1 MSTTVLD
8 DDVRDEILRRDILP
22 LYFPGQGGSPAPTF
36 TLLAGQPGAGR
47 SRVTLPAGGESD
59 AEVVVL
65 NGAELRAFHPAF
77 LGPDVGATEVAQAVA
92 GWLRGCIRYAREHH
106 RSIVLEGS
114 FGNVPAAVG
123 TAERF
128 AAEGFT
134 TQLVVVGSTRAE
146 SLLSVTSGY
155 LRDVQARRRS
165 TLVRSVDH
173 DDAFHAARRLVE
185 SVEQSGWVD
194 RATVVARDGRNM
206 FDATRTEPGFAGAR
220 AALVAAQSTQ
230 MGRFDATQ
238 WLSELHHVTDYAGS
252 LRSMPDGIGELLVD
266 LHETALREV
275 IPQLHIPVGGKFAT
289 AIEQKTVAALV
300 SLRQTV
306 TPAMGP
312 IDIAAPV
319 IVPGGP
325 ERGGVSR

>member
-1 MSTTVLD
+1 MSAPALD
-8 DDVRDEILRRDILP
+8 DAAREQILRRDILP
-22 LYFPGQGGSPAPTF
+22 LYFPSQEETSEPTF

-47 SRVTLPAGGESD
+47 SRVRLSRRGGSD
-59 AEVVVL
+59 SEVVVL
-65 NGAELRAFHPAF
+65 NSAELRAFHPAF
-77 LGPDVGATEVAQAVA
+77 LGPDVEATEVAQAVA
-92 GWLRGCIRYAREHH
+92 GWLSGCIRYAREHH
-106 RSIVLEGS
+106 RSVVLEGS

-134 TQLVVVGSTRAE
+134 TRLVVVGSTRAE
-146 SLLSVTSGY
+146 SLLSVASGY
-155 LRDVQARRRS
+155 LRDAQARRRA
-165 TLVRSVDH
+165 TLIRRDEH

-194 RATVVARDGRNM
+194 RVTVVARDGRTV
-206 FDATRTEPGFAGAR
+206 FDATRTDTGFAGVG
-220 AALVAAQSTQ
+220 AALVAAQSAR

-238 WLSELHHVTDYAGS
+238 WLSELHHITDFAVN
-252 LRSMPDGIGELLVD
+252 LRSMPDGVGELLVD

-275 IPQLHIPVGGKFAT
+275 IPQLHIPANGKFTT

-300 SLRQTV
+300 ALRHTV
-306 TPAMGP
+306 TPAVGP

-319 IVPGGP
+319 VVPGGP

>member
-1 MSTTVLD
+1 M
-8 DDVRDEILRRDILP
+8 
-22 LYFPGQGGSPAPTF
+22 
-36 TLLAGQPGAGR
+36 
-47 SRVTLPAGGESD
+47 
-59 AEVVVL
+59 
-65 NGAELRAFHPAF
+65 
-77 LGPDVGATEVAQAVA
+77 
-92 GWLRGCIRYAREHH
+92 
-106 RSIVLEGS
+106 VLEGS

-134 TQLVVVGSTRAE
+134 TRLVVVGSTRAE

-155 LRDVQARRRS
+155 LRDVKARRRS
-165 TLVRSVDH
+165 TLPRRAEH
-173 DDAFHAARRLVE
+173 DDAFHATRRLVE

-194 RATVVARDGRNM
+194 RVMVVARDGRNV
-206 FDATRTEPGFAGAR
+206 FDATRTESGFAGAG
-220 AALVAAQSTQ
+220 AALVTAQSAR
-230 MGRFDATQ
+230 MGRLDATQ
-238 WLSELHHVTDYAGS
+238 WLSELHHVTDFAAS
-252 LRSMPDGIGELLVD
+252 LRSMPDGVGELLVD

-275 IPQLHIPVGGKFAT
+275 IPQLHIPAGGKFAT

-300 SLRQTV
+300 SLRREV

-319 IVPGGP
+319 VVPGSP

>member
-1 MSTTVLD
+1 MSTPALD
-8 DDVRDEILRRDILP
+8 DAGRDEILRRDILP
-22 LYFPGQGGSPAPTF
+22 LYFPGQDESLEPAF
-36 TLLAGQPGAGR
+36 TLLSGQPGAGR
-47 SRVTLPAGGESD
+47 SRVTLNSHGESD
-59 AEVVVL
+59 SEVAAL
-65 NGAELRAFHPAF
+65 NSGELRAFHPAF
-77 LGPDVGATEVAQAVA
+77 LGPDVDATEVAQAVA
-92 GWLRGCIRYAREHH
+92 GWLSGCIRHAREHH
-106 RSIVLEGS
+106 RSMVLEGS

-134 TQLVVVGSTRAE
+134 TRLVVVGSTRAE

-155 LRDVQARRRS
+155 LRDVKARRRS
-165 TLVRSVDH
+165 TLPRRAEH
-173 DDAFHAARRLVE
+173 DDAFHATRRLVE

-194 RATVVARDGRNM
+194 RVMVVARDGRNV
-206 FDATRTEPGFAGAR
+206 FDATRTESGFAGAG
-220 AALVAAQSTQ
+220 AALVTAQSAR
-230 MGRFDATQ
+230 MGRLDATQ
-238 WLSELHHVTDYAGS
+238 WLSELHHVTDFAAS
-252 LRSMPDGIGELLVD
+252 LRSMPDGVGELLVD

-275 IPQLHIPVGGKFAT
+275 IPQLHIPAGGKFAT

-300 SLRQTV
+300 SLRREV

-319 IVPGGP
+319 VVPGSP

>member
-1 MSTTVLD
+1 MSTPSLD
-8 DDVRDEILRRDILP
+8 DAARDEILRRDILP
-22 LYFPGQGGSPAPTF
+22 LYFPGQDGSSEPMF

-47 SRVTLPAGGESD
+47 SRVRLGPRDEPD

-65 NGAELRAFHPAF
+65 NSAELRAFHPAF
-77 LGPDVGATEVAQAVA
+77 LGPDVEATEVAQAVA
-92 GWLRGCIRYAREHH
+92 GWLSGCIRFAREHH

-123 TAERF
+123 TAQRF

-155 LRDVQARRRS
+155 LRDAQARRRS
-165 TLVRSVDH
+165 TLPRRAEH
-173 DDAFHAARRLVE
+173 DDAFHATRRLVE
-185 SVEQSGWVD
+185 SVDQSGWVD
-194 RATVVARDGRNM
+194 RVTVVARDGRNV
-206 FDATRTEPGFAGAR
+206 FDATRTELGFAGAG
-220 AALVAAQSTQ
+220 AALVAAQSTR

-238 WLSELHHVTDYAGS
+238 WLSELHHVTDFAS
-252 LRSMPDGIGELLVD
+252 TMRPMPDGVGELLVD

-275 IPQLHIPVGGKFAT
+275 IPQLHVPTGGKFAT

-300 SLRQTV
+300 TLRQTV
-306 TPAMGP
+306 TPAVGP

-319 IVPGGP
+319 VVPAGP